1 LRAVSTS
8 PRWWPLSADGGVGD
22 RLPIDPVPSPPALT
36 RTRSRT
42 IVTVG
47 SDDDA
52 EVTVGAARCAVLP
65 EGTRSELD
73 SAVTE
78 GGGVVVPIEDA
89 EALIW
94 TATDGADDLRAWLDA
109 NPGIRWVQLPFA
121 GVEPFVEVLDQD
133 RAWTCGKGVY
143 AEPVAEHALA
153 LALGGMRGIGRY
165 ARAGGWSGPVGT
177 NLLGAEVCILG
188 GGAITRSLVRLLQPF
203 GTYLTVV
210 RNRPDPISGVAEVV
224 GMDGLKSAVAEAN
237 LVVLALA
244 LTPDTD
250 QIIDADVLDVMREDA
265 WLVNVARGRHID
277 TDALVDA
284 LSNGRLGGAALDV
297 TDPEPLP
304 DGHPLWSL
312 DNVIITPH
320 VGNTPEMGI
329 KLLWARVRENVE
341 RFGRG
346 DTLLGPVHVDLGY

>member
-1 LRAVSTS
+1 M
-8 PRWWPLSADGGVGD
+8 
-22 RLPIDPVPSPPALT
+22 
-36 RTRSRT
+36 
-42 IVTVG
+42 
-47 SDDDA
+47 
-52 EVTVGAARCAVLP
+52 GATRCAVLP
-65 EGTRSELD
+65 EGNRNELA

-78 GGGVVVPIEDA
+78 GGGVVVPIEEA

-94 TATDGADDLRAWLDA
+94 TATTGAEDLRALLDEH
-109 NPGIRWVQLPFA
+109 PRIEWVQLPFA
-121 GVEPFVEVLDQD
+121 GIEPFVDVLDQD
-133 RAWTCGKGVY
+133 RRWTCGKGVY
-143 AEPVAEHALA
+143 AEPVAELALA
-153 LALGGMRGIGRY
+153 LALGGMRGIGQY

-210 RNRPDPISGVAEVV
+210 RNRPEPISGVAEVV
-224 GMDGLKSAVAEAN
+224 GMDGLRSAVAEAN

-244 LTPDTD
+244 LTKDTD
-250 QIIDADVLDVMREDA
+250 RIIDADVLDVMREDA
-265 WLVNVARGRHID
+265 WIVNVARGRHID
-277 TDALVDA
+277 TDALVEA
-284 LSNGRLGGAALDV
+284 LREERLGGAALDV

-304 DGHPLWSL
+304 DDHPLWSM

-341 RFGRG
+341 RFGRSEE
-346 DTLLGPVHVDLGY
+346 LLGPVHVELGY